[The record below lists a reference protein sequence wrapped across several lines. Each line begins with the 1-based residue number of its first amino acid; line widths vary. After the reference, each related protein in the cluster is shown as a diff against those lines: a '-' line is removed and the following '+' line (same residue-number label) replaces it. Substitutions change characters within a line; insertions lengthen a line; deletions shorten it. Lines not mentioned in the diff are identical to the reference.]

1 MKVYGGIDLHSDN
14 SVIGLTD
21 EEDKPLYRK
30 RLPNDLSIILKAL
43 NPYREQMQGL
53 VVESTYNWYWLVDG
67 LMEASYRVHLANT
80 AAIKQYEGL
89 KHTDD
94 DTDAV
99 FLAKLLRLGILPE
112 GYIYPKEGRA
122 VRDLLRKRGQLV
134 QQRTSNLHSVQ
145 NLFARNLGHTPT
157 GNAVKRMRD
166 ETVERLMEDDCRAL
180 AVKSN
185 LAIMQALEAQ
195 IKILEREVKAR
206 GRLKPQFK
214 PLLTVNGI
222 GDILGLTIMLE
233 TGDIGRFPHVG
244 DYASYC
250 RCVDSKNISNGKK
263 KGKGNTKN
271 GNRYLAWA
279 YVEAANFA
287 VRYSPRIK
295 RYYLPAQ
302 AGQDQRHRGHQDS
315 GPQTRAGL
323 LPYPA
328 RPSALRGGESLWLS
342 TERASY
348 GLWRRAWK
356 RGWYNHQN

>member
-14 SVIGLTD
+14 SVVALTD
-21 EEDKPLYRK
+21 EQDKVLYRK
-30 RLPNDLSIILKAL
+30 RLPNDLSIILGAL
-43 NPYREQMQGL
+43 GPYREQLQGL

-67 LMEASYRVHLANT
+67 LMEAGYRVHLANT
-80 AAIKQYEGL
+80 AAIVQYEGL

-94 DTDAV
+94 DTDAM
-99 FLAKLLRLGILPE
+99 FLAKLLRLEILPE

-134 QQRTSNLHSVQ
+134 QQRTANLHSVQ
-145 NLFARNLGHTPT
+145 NLFARNLGHTPN

-166 ETVERLMEDDCRAL
+166 QTVERLMEDDCRAL

-195 IKILEREVKAR
+195 IKILEKAVKAR
-206 GRLKPQFK
+206 ARLQPQFQ

-250 RCVDSKNISNGKK
+250 RCVGSNKLTNGKK

-287 VRYSPRIK
+287 VRYCPRIK
-295 RYYLPAQ
+295 RYYQRKRAKTNGIVATKTVAHKLAR
-302 AGQDQRHRGHQDS
+302 ACYHILRDQVPFEVEKAFG
-315 GPQTRAGL
+315 
-323 LPYPA
+323 
-328 RPSALRGGESLWLS
+328 
-342 TERASY
+342 
-348 GLWRRAWK
+348 
-356 RGWYNHQN
+356 